1 MKNRYKY
8 ILSLFLLLI
17 GVFLVGKIVFMLYN
31 QSIESLTVGKM
42 FFAWLHGLPLD
53 IRTTAIAL
61 LVPTLCSLSTRNTR
75 FILIPYFILLA
86 IVIGIIIMADTIMY
100 EFWEFKLSS
109 VVLSYA
115 ASPEGTTNSVSVS
128 FLVVRLFAMLA
139 FILLVAVPA
148 IWITPKRFNRNG
160 KTGIILP
167 IALACL
173 PVDVSSCYHEGS
185 LFQSHAATN
194 PIYRF
199 ATSFFDDK
207 HYDSLNEEVCD
218 NYFQQ
223 LYPTL
228 SDENMT
234 DTLLNTDR
242 PNVLV
247 VMVESFGGKFVEEL
261 GGIPNVAPE
270 LSRLIPEGIFWDQY
284 YSNSFRTDRGTV
296 CTFSGTISYPT
307 VSPMKQVELHDQL
320 PSLARSF
327 HNAGYKTGY
336 LYGGAMTNMG
346 KRQYLSDMGF
356 ESLMDDTFFT
366 EDEINSSWGAN
377 DSTSAM
383 KTYHVIAETDTASR
397 WFMGYQT
404 LSSHEP
410 WVVPYHRLE
419 DKRLNAFAYTDHCL
433 GQLVDSLRTL
443 PAWENM
449 LVIIIPDHGFLY
461 EQTYDDPEFFH
472 SPMLWLGGAVKEP
485 KCIHTLMNQSDIA
498 ATLLAQMGLKHEEY
512 PYSRNILSAD
522 YKPFVYCSYP
532 AGFLFKEETGETLF
546 DLSARMPIPVGKP
559 TDAER
564 LTKGQAILQASYK
577 NLHK

>member
-17 GVFLVGKIVFMLYN
+17 GVFFVGKITFMLYN
-31 QSIESLTVGKM
+31 QSIESLTVGEM
-42 FFAWLHGLPLD
+42 ITVWFHGLPLD

-61 LVPTLCSLSTRNTR
+61 LIPTLCSLSTRNTR
-75 FILIPYFILLA
+75 IILIPYFILLA
-86 IVIGIIIMADTIMY
+86 IVVGIIIMADTIMY
-100 EFWEFKLSS
+100 EFWEFKLSA

-115 ASPEGTTNSVSVS
+115 ASPEGTTNSVSMS
-128 FLVVRLFAMLA
+128 FLVVRLLAVVA
-139 FILLVAVPA
+139 FILLIAVLA
-148 IWITPKRFNRNG
+148 IWITPKRFNKKG

-167 IALACL
+167 IVLACL
-173 PVDVSSCYHEGS
+173 PFDVSCCYHEGS

-194 PIYRF
+194 PTYRF
-199 ATSFFDDK
+199 VTSFFDDK
-207 HYDSLNEEVCD
+207 RYDFLEDTVCD

-242 PNVLV
+242 PNVLI

-307 VSPMKQVELHDQL
+307 ISPMKQVELHDQL

-327 HNAGYKTGY
+327 RNAGYQTGY

-346 KRQYLSDMGF
+346 KRQYLSDMDF
-356 ESLMDDTFFT
+356 EALMDDTFFT

-383 KTYHVIAETDTASR
+383 KIYHVIAEADTASH

-419 DKRLNAFAYTDHCL
+419 DERLNAFAYTDYCL

-443 PAWENM
+443 PAWDNM

-522 YKPFVYCSYP
+522 YKPFVYCNYP
-532 AGFLFKEETGETLF
+532 AGFLFKDETGETLF
-546 DLSARMPIPVGKP
+546 DLSARMSIPVGKP
-559 TDAER
+559 ADAKR
-564 LTKGQAILQASYK
+564 LAKGQAILQTSYK
-577 NLHK
+577 NLRK